1 AVVPTGIRIL
11 FQIDDR
17 FERAIYSEN
26 EEQLNTILKQ
36 VSEELTDK
44 EPYSRFC
51 LEELVTSAPL
61 NKKKEYYQEWQAS
74 MQMARTVWE
83 DALYFCSQ
91 KIEWSFNTD
100 TACFTDVISSF
111 IGAIS
116 PFGIRQPINKE
127 KYSEAV
133 RAYAKSDFKQSA
145 EILKESIDTEG
156 ITPESLNLIGASY
169 RFLNKPHD
177 ALPFLVLGFKLN
189 PKTKYLVGN
198 IALCLKLIGYPQMEE
213 VCDFLMGYAIDE
225 WSKNEIKNITTKQ

>member
-1 AVVPTGIRIL
+1 MSVGIRSL
-11 FQIDDR
+11 
-17 FERAIYSEN
+17 
-26 EEQLNTILKQ
+26 
-36 VSEELTDK
+36 
-44 EPYSRFC
+44 
-51 LEELVTSAPL
+51 LEHYGLPRRSAPRNDSQHL
-61 NKKKEYYQEWQAS
+61 PVILSAAKNLKKHRGIGVFYLC
-74 MQMARTVWE
+74 
-83 DALYFCSQ
+83 LYSA
-91 KIEWSFNTD
+91 D